1 MCGTPVWVLMTQTE
15 LDQASRFLRT
25 ATSQIDRQQRM
36 PSFSTI
42 VKTTGIVGAQRP
54 EFLPDT
60 HLYAVMFVYLDESG
74 DTGFRFGQGSS
85 THFVIALVMI
95 DDPIPIH
102 EAIDQLRRELGLP
115 KEKEFKFSQ
124 MRDHTK
130 ENFFRAVRPFPFQVR
145 CLIVDKTRL
154 TSPNLRDK
162 MTFYNFLVKMVLQND
177 FGTIRNA
184 TLVIDE
190 SVQDKKKQAHFAS
203 YLRAQ
208 LNPVDQKQER

>member
-1 MCGTPVWVLMTQTE
+1 
-15 LDQASRFLRT
+15 
-25 ATSQIDRQQRM
+25 
-36 PSFSTI
+36 
-42 VKTTGIVGAQRP
+42 
-54 EFLPDT
+54 
-60 HLYAVMFVYLDESG
+60 MFVYLDESG
-74 DTGFRFGQGSS
+74 DTGFRFHQGSS

-102 EAIDQLRRELGLP
+102 EAIDRLRSDLGLP

-145 CLIVDKTRL
+145 CLVVDKTRL

-203 YLRAQ
+203 YLRGQ
-208 LNPVDQKQER
+208 LNPVDQKQERRIKEVRFHKSHTDNLIQLADMVAGSVARAYISGDTAFLEMIQRRIQDTWEFPPT

>member
-1 MCGTPVWVLMTQTE
+1 
-15 LDQASRFLRT
+15 
-25 ATSQIDRQQRM
+25 
-36 PSFSTI
+36 
-42 VKTTGIVGAQRP
+42 
-54 EFLPDT
+54 
-60 HLYAVMFVYLDESG
+60 MFVYLDESG
-74 DTGFRFGQGSS
+74 DTGFRFRQGSS

-102 EAIDQLRRELGLP
+102 EAIDQLRSDLGLS

-162 MTFYNFLVKMVLQND
+162 MTFYNFLVRMVLQND

-208 LNPVDQKQER
+208 LNPVDQKQERRIKEVRFHKSHIDNLIQLADMVAGAVARAYISGDTSFLEMIQRRIQDTWEFPPT